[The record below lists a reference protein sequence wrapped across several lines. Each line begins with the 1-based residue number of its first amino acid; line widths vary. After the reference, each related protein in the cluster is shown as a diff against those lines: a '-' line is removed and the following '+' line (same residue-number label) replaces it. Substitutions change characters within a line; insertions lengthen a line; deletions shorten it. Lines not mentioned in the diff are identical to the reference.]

1 MNNKELQ
8 EYLKTF
14 PDDFQPIIS
23 VYDRDQQIIW
33 EPLDVHHLHPMVPKN
48 QIWIGGD

>member
-8 EYLKTF
+8 DYLKTF

-33 EPLDVHHLHPMVPKN
+33 EPLDAHHLMVHEN
-48 QIWIGGD
+48 QIFIGDD

>member
-33 EPLDVHHLHPMVPKN
+33 EPLDVDHLMVHEN
-48 QIWIGGD
+48 QIFIGGD